1 MKRLIQYVSA
11 ALLLCFLMGS
21 LAGCLSD
28 TPELPADT
36 TDGSTTGAEIPTVDY
51 VADLKL
57 DMTSTTK
64 KQSVTVK
71 SYVDGD
77 TTHFHLTSPID
88 GSTVLK
94 ARYLAVNTPE
104 STGKIEEWGKKASN
118 FTREKLSSAVSI
130 MIESDDEKWN
140 LDSTGGRYLVWVW
153 YKATEDGDYRNLNLE
168 ILQNGLAVASNSAQ
182 NRYGTT
188 CMAALNQAKLQK
200 LHVHSKEKDPD
211 FPYGEAVELT
221 LKELRIN
228 VESYNGMKVAFEGII
243 TRDYGNSVY
252 VEDYDEETD
261 MYYGMVVYY
270 GYNMAGDAIDILK
283 VGNETRFVG
292 TVQYYEAAESYQ
304 VSGLKYR
311 AMKPDDPDNIKKLS
325 DGHSPSY
332 RPTDA
337 EAFLSS
343 KVDVFVGEEKKTYD
357 YAALCIGTTV
367 SMQNLKVESVYTT
380 DNEESSSKG
389 AMTLTCTVDGQ
400 RVSVR
405 TEVLYDAEGNLVTAS
420 YFEGKTI
427 DVRGVVEEYKG
438 SYQIKVFILDD
449 VTVK

>member
-261 MYYGMVVYY
+261 MYYGMVV
-270 GYNMAGDAIDILK
+270 
-283 VGNETRFVG
+283 
-292 TVQYYEAAESYQ
+292 
-304 VSGLKYR
+304 
-311 AMKPDDPDNIKKLS
+311 
-325 DGHSPSY
+325 
-332 RPTDA
+332 
-337 EAFLSS
+337 
-343 KVDVFVGEEKKTYD
+343 
-357 YAALCIGTTV
+357 
-367 SMQNLKVESVYTT
+367 
-380 DNEESSSKG
+380 
-389 AMTLTCTVDGQ
+389 
-400 RVSVR
+400 
-405 TEVLYDAEGNLVTAS
+405 
-420 YFEGKTI
+420 
-427 DVRGVVEEYKG
+427 
-438 SYQIKVFILDD
+438 
-449 VTVK
+449 